1 MVLTKESFMKKISV
15 VFLVFTMFFFAA
27 CGGGGNSGKNN
38 GREPTD
44 CTDDDCGICTPG
56 ETRPCYDGPDGTEGV
71 GICKAGVETCLAG
84 KEWSECAGQ
93 VIPQDEICDN
103 GIDEN
108 CDGRD
113 CEPCT
118 PGETRPCYD
127 GPDGT
132 EGIGICKAG
141 VETCLEDG
149 NWGECSGQVT
159 PQEETC
165 DNGIDED
172 CDGDDCTVPPVCEFL
187 ESGKTCEV
195 TQGNGAK
202 LIKGNVLSGDK
213 IYKEVLIGQ
222 DGFIACAGNDCHNE
236 EAANGATV
244 INCPC
249 ATVTPALI
257 NGHDHLGYVNNM
269 PGDWK
274 NERFDHRHE
283 WRKGKNG
290 HTKLDVPGGAT
301 VVQKQWAELRQ
312 LMAGTLAITGSG
324 GAKGFLRNI
333 DQNFVDTFGLDG
345 MDVKYQTFPLGDS
358 NGNMVESGCSD
369 YKMDTASVLQADCYL
384 PHVSEG
390 INKAARNEML
400 CLTGRQE
407 GGIDLA
413 KENSAFVHSVGIIAE
428 DGEELAKS
436 KTAII
441 WSARTNVSLYGN
453 TAPVTMLKNQ
463 GVLIGLG
470 TDWVASGSM
479 HILREL
485 ACVDYLNKNHF
496 AKTFSDYEIWQMAT
510 VNNAAALRILDV
522 TGAIRPGL
530 VGDIVVFDA
539 RDAVNPYRAVIEG
552 HEKKVALVLRG
563 GQVFYGDADVVSAL
577 DKANEC
583 EAISVC
589 DVDKKVCVKEIGMTL
604 SEFQNANSDQYKLFY
619 CGTPEDEPTCV
630 PQRTRSQDE
639 SNPYSGPTATDT
651 DGDGIVDE
659 EDNCPD
665 IFNPIRPV
673 DNGRQADSDG
683 DEIGDACDKCPLA
696 KNVDNCDAV
705 DPDDKDG
712 DGVPNALDNCP
723 FDSNPGQE
731 DSDGN
736 TVGDACDLT
745 VTTIYDIKKGGIQT
759 GRRVTVEGIVTVFKS
774 NNFFMQVDPADHD
787 ATLKEQFSGIY
798 VYKSTLP
805 VNVGDKV
812 RVSGKVMD
820 YYDQLQ
826 IANIESVEVVKAN
839 KGVPDFVTVDPA
851 KVKNDGEQKDA
862 YNGVLVRVE
871 NVDVT
876 EAADS
881 YHVFGVT
888 GGLKV
893 DDDFYSFVDPE
904 VGTHFAEIRG
914 VLAYTFSNSKILPRF
929 AEDYVIDNC
938 GNSSC
943 DESWS
948 QCEPA
953 TGECIPK
960 EGFCDSKEECLGEGR
975 VCDIAT
981 HQCAEGD
988 PCAEVECE
996 AEYSECSGYY
1006 GTCVAKEGM
1015 CINSSDCTA
1024 SEECDLTTHTCREI
1038 PSILKNGGFESWTD
1052 GLPDFWKG
1060 STTNITAGNIVKE
1073 TENLHSGTAA
1083 LKLLGI
1089 SSGSKRF
1096 SSQAVSLDAGTY
1108 SCEFYATGTAS
1119 AGPRVYYNGTYA
1131 SGAIAYTELSSSW
1144 QKLTHSFTLDSAVT
1158 DFEFLFYVKAAATGD
1173 YIIVDD
1179 IVCTKN

>member
-1 MVLTKESFMKKISV
+1 MKKFMS
-15 VFLVFTMFFFAA
+15 AA
-27 CGGGGNSGKNN
+27 
-38 GREPTD
+38 
-44 CTDDDCGICTPG
+44 I
-56 ETRPCYDGPDGTEGV
+56 V
-71 GICKAGVETCLAG
+71 LMLLLFVA
-84 KEWSECAGQ
+84 
-93 VIPQDEICDN
+93 
-103 GIDEN
+103 
-108 CDGRD
+108 
-113 CEPCT
+113 
-118 PGETRPCYD
+118 
-127 GPDGT
+127 
-132 EGIGICKAG
+132 
-141 VETCLEDG
+141 
-149 NWGECSGQVT
+149 CSGGKKS
-159 PQEETC
+159 
-165 DNGIDED
+165 DIDED
-172 CDGDDCTVPPVCEFL
+172 PTVDDGDTDTEKPECDDGDDCDTVPGCEGDDCDTVPDCDDDDCDVPDCEDCDVPPDCDDDDCCDGNCPPEECQPL
-187 ESGKTCEV
+187 ASGETCEV
-195 TQGNGAK
+195 TPGNGAK

-213 IYKEVLIGQ
+213 IYSEVLIAEN
-222 DGFIACAGNDCHNE
+222 GFIACAGNDCHSE
-236 EAANGATV
+236 EAAKGATV

-257 NGHDHLGYVNNM
+257 NGHDHLGYVNNK

-274 NERFDHRHE
+274 DERFDHRHE
-283 WRKGKNG
+283 WRKGKKG

-312 LMAGTLAITGSG
+312 LMSGTLAIAGSG

-496 AKTFSDYEIWQMAT
+496 ANTFSDYEIWQMAT

-539 RDAVNPYRAVIEG
+539 RDAANPYRAVIEG
-552 HEKKVALVLRG
+552 HEKKIALVLRG
-563 GQVFYGDADVVSAL
+563 GHVFYGDEKVVTAL
-577 DKANEC
+577 DSANEC
-583 EAISVC
+583 EAVSVC
-589 DVDKKVCVKEIGMTL
+589 DVAKKVCVKEIGMSL
-604 SEFQNANSDQYKLFY
+604 SEFQNANNDQYKLFY
-619 CGTPEDEPTCV
+619 CGTPDDEPTCV

-639 SNPYSGPTATDT
+639 SHPYSGPTATDT
-651 DGDGIVDE
+651 DGDGIADE

-673 DNGRQADSDG
+673 DNGKQADSDG
-683 DEIGDACDKCPLA
+683 DGVGDVCDKCPLA

-723 FDSNPGQE
+723 FDKNPGQE

-736 TVGDACDLT
+736 TIGDACDLT
-745 VTTIYDIKKGGIQT
+745 VTTIYDIKKGEIQT

-774 NNFFMQVDPADHD
+774 KNFFMQVDPADHD
-787 ATLKEQFSGIY
+787 GTLKEQFSGIY
-798 VYKSTLP
+798 VYKSTSD

-812 RVSGKVMD
+812 RVSGKVMN

-826 IANIESVEVVKAN
+826 IANIESVEVVQAD

-851 KVKNDGEQKDA
+851 KVKNEGEQKEA

-881 YHVFGVT
+881 YHVFGVAN
-888 GGLKV
+888 GLKV
-893 DDDFYSFVDPE
+893 DDDFYSFDDPE

-914 VLAYTFSNSKILPRF
+914 VLAYTYNYSKILPRF
-929 AEDYVIDNC
+929 IEDYVIDNC
-938 GNSSC
+938 GDSSC

-975 VCDIAT
+975 ICDIAT
-981 HQCAEGD
+981 HLCAEGD

-1006 GTCVAKEGM
+1006 GVCVAKEGM

-1052 GLPDFWKG
+1052 GLPDFWYG
-1060 STTNITAGNIVKE
+1060 SKTKDIAKARIIQETATV
-1073 TENLHSGTAA
+1073 HSGASA
-1083 LKLLGI
+1083 LKLEGAN
-1089 SSGSKRF
+1089 SQQRF
-1096 SSQAVSLDAGTY
+1096 SSQSIALTSGTY
-1108 SCEFYATGTAS
+1108 SCDFYAQGTTQIGARSYALKGTSDVWGTG
-1119 AGPRVYYNGTYA
+1119 PTYTDL
-1131 SGAIAYTELSSSW
+1131 SDSWKKVNYT
-1144 QKLTHSFTLDSAVT
+1144 FTLDFDT
-1158 DFEFLFYVKAAATGD
+1158 EDFQFVFYTAKDMSGKYV
-1173 YIIVDD
+1173 IVDD
-1179 IVCTKN
+1179 IICTKE